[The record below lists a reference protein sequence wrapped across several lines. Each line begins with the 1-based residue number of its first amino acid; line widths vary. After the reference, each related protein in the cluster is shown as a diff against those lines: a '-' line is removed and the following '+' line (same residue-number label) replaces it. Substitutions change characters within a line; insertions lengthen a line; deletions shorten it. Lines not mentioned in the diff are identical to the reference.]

1 MITWLTLLLAC
12 GPTEPPPE
20 VEAPQTT
27 NEVPAR
33 SAIVLYASPTAL
45 VVHHEGTEDRV
56 TPGAAVYAVP
66 AADLTA
72 DLQPGDRITL
82 KTREKGAGLQVKQ
95 VARAGTGPLPERA
108 SATTHRLTGTV
119 VNKET
124 ARVTVDHDPIE
135 GVMGGMIMSFL
146 AHPDDI
152 APLEGGDRI
161 EATMVSSPTGY
172 VLVELRPIG
181 TGDAALRE
189 DIDPLLSGDVF
200 PATEITLAD
209 GTKTVIGAGQPQ
221 RTAITFLYTTCP
233 DPSFC
238 PALSARLQTLQHE
251 LASDA
256 RIVSITIDPEIDTPA
271 VLQRY
276 AAGMSANPGTW
287 QFARLEPEW
296 LQRVALLSGMVVT
309 VENGRIAHL
318 MRMVVTDRDGTVIE
332 RYDDNEWPL
341 DRVASQLRTGQ
352 PRLQPGQGGSRY
364 GRP

>member
-1 MITWLTLLLAC
+1 MIAWLALLFAC
-12 GPTEPPPE
+12 GPAEPPPAPDTPPVAE
-20 VEAPQTT
+20 EAPAQ
-27 NEVPAR
+27 A
-33 SAIVLYASPTAL
+33 AIVLYASPTWL

-66 AADLTA
+66 VPELTA
-72 DLQPGDRITL
+72 DLQPGDRIAL

-95 VARAGTGPLPERA
+95 VVEQGAGPLPDRA
-108 SATTHRLTGTV
+108 SPGAHRITGTV
-119 VNKET
+119 VNTET
-124 ARVTVDHDPIE
+124 SRVTLDHDPVD
-135 GVMGGMIMSFL
+135 GVMGAMIMSFL
-146 AHPDDI
+146 AHPEDV
-152 APLEGGDRI
+152 APLKGGDRV
-161 EATMVSSPTGY
+161 EATMVSSPTGF
-172 VLVELRPIG
+172 VLVDVRPVG
-181 TGDAALRE
+181 QGDATLRE
-189 DIDPLLSGDVF
+189 DIQPLLAGQVF
-200 PATEITLAD
+200 PRTEITLAD
-209 GTKTVIGAGQPQ
+209 GTTTVIGEGQPQ

-276 AAGMSANPGTW
+276 ARGMSANPGTW

-341 DRVASQLRTGQ
+341 DRVASQLRTGE
-352 PRLQPGQGGSRY
+352 PRLPAGQGGSRY